1 MLWINTFFS
10 ILLSITYQD
19 AQTGEMFGIP
29 ELHVKAL
36 EINAWLQQN
45 ASKSFNYVI
54 VDDENVFFKSQQE
67 HLVLTDEYDGL
78 IVDKAKRAI
87 EILNQ

>member
-1 MLWINTFFS
+1 
-10 ILLSITYQD
+10 
-19 AQTGEMFGIP
+19 MFCIP
-29 ELHVKAL
+29 ELNSKAL

-45 ASKSFNYVI
+45 VSKSFNYVI
-54 VDDENVFFKSQQE
+54 VDDENVFFQSQQE